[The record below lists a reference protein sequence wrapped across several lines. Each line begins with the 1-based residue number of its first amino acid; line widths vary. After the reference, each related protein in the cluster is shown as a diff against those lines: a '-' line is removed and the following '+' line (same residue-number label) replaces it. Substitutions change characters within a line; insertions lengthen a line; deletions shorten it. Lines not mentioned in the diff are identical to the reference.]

1 MRDLQSQQIQ
11 KLDDNFNSMKMTISS
26 TGKDM
31 LVQFFTDDLTVFLG
45 FMLNYTAWGR
55 HLYAIGSN
63 ENAAT
68 MTGVPVKAVKMSAYL
83 FCSLTA
89 GMSAI
94 MIVGWMGSV
103 TNALGMIYELRVI
116 ASAVIGGADLMGG
129 VGSAYGALIGSFLVE
144 LIRNGL
150 LMAGVDPYWQG
161 TFVGLFIIFA
171 VALEKIR
178 SHRSS

>member
-1 MRDLQSQQIQ
+1 MGLVLKYTSY
-11 KLDDNFNSMKMTISS
+11 
-26 TGKDM
+26 GKH
-31 LVQFFTDDLTVFLG
+31 V
-45 FMLNYTAWGR
+45 
-55 HLYAIGSN
+55 YAVGSN
-63 ENAAT
+63 KKAAELSGINT
-68 MTGVPVKAVKMSAYL
+68 RWIEMSVYIISGLFAAISAV
-83 FCSLTA
+83 
-89 GMSAI
+89 

-116 ASAVIGGADLMGG
+116 ASAVIGGADLMGV

-178 SHRSS
+178 RHRSR

>member
-1 MRDLQSQQIQ
+1 
-11 KLDDNFNSMKMTISS
+11 
-26 TGKDM
+26 
-31 LVQFFTDDLTVFLG
+31 
-45 FMLNYTAWGR
+45 
-55 HLYAIGSN
+55 
-63 ENAAT
+63 
-68 MTGVPVKAVKMSAYL
+68 VKAVKMSAYL

-178 SHRSS
+178 SRRSG

>member
-1 MRDLQSQQIQ
+1 MFYEFGPDEDLFVSIGGGSY
-11 KLDDNFNSMKMTISS
+11 FGIANSLVLMLILTI
-26 TGKDM
+26 
-31 LVQFFTDDLTVFLG
+31 FLG

-68 MTGVPVKAVKMSAYL
+68 MTGVPVKSVKMSAYL